1 MSQKSR
7 PILIAALS
15 GRALARSAQAAG
27 LPVVVLDVFGDI
39 DMRACADD
47 WARVGDV
54 RSGIDPARVLEA
66 AERLCPPDH
75 CGGLVY
81 GAGFE
86 ACPAVLSGLSE
97 GRELLG
103 NAPQVLASM
112 GSPHAFFGLLARLG
126 IPYPTTRYRRPRQ
139 ADGWLAKRAGASGGG
154 HVRAA
159 RQVADGCG
167 YYFQRQVQGRVM
179 SVLFLANGREASII
193 GISEQWHAAALQAQP
208 YSYGGA
214 LSDQPVSQRLRAELS
229 FAIESCVDR
238 VGLRGLNSM
247 DLVVAGDEFQVL
259 EINARPTA
267 TAELYDRARRASLFG
282 LHVQACRGQ
291 TLHHGRPPARM
302 YGHLL
307 VYAERGLRVRRGLQ
321 WPDWCSDRP
330 PAETRIGAGEPLCT
344 VHASGSSRSELHAL
358 LERRSRTVSA
368 VLLAAARPPAV
379 QRMTGS
385 SPCPL

>member
-1 MSQKSR
+1 MLQTAR
-7 PILIAALS
+7 RILVAALS
-15 GRALARSAQAAG
+15 GRALACSAQAAC

-54 RSGIDPARVLEA
+54 RSGIDRSLVLEA
-66 AERLCPPDH
+66 AERLCPPDR

-86 ACPAVLSGLSE
+86 ACPEVLSGLSE

-103 NAPQVLASM
+103 NDPGVLARM
-112 GSPHAFFGLLARLG
+112 GSPHAFFGLLAQLG
-126 IPYPTTRYRRPRQ
+126 IPYPTTRYRRPEN
-139 ADGWLAKRAGASGGG
+139 ADDWLAKRAGASGGG

-167 YYFQRQVQGRVM
+167 YYFQRKVRGRVM
-179 SVLFLANGREASII
+179 SVLFLANGREARII
-193 GISEQWHAAALQAQP
+193 GISEQWNAALKAQP

-214 LSDQPVSQRLRAELS
+214 VSDQPVSQRLRAELS
-229 FAIESCVDR
+229 FAIEALVEQAE
-238 VGLRGLNSM
+238 LRGLNSM

-267 TAELYDRARRASLFG
+267 TVELYDSAREASLFG
-282 LHVQACRGQ
+282 LHVQACRGHA
-291 TLHHGRPPARM
+291 LPHCRRAGRRH
-302 YGHLL
+302 GHLL
-307 VYAERGLRVRRGLQ
+307 VYAERGLRVRRGFQ

-330 PAETRIGAGEPLCT
+330 PRQTRIGAGEPLCT
-344 VHASGSSRSELHAL
+344 VHASGSSRAELCGL
-358 LERRSRTVSA
+358 LERRSRAVSEA
-368 VLLAAARPPAV
+368 LLAAARPPGV
-379 QRMTGS
+379 QRMAES
-385 SPCPL
+385 SPCRL